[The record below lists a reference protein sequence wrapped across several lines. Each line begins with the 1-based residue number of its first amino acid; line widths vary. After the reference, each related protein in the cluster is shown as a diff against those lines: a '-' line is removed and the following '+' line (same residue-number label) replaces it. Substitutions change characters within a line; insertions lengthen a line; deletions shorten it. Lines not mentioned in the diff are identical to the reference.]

1 MFPVSVE
8 GNQNHNSPWTIWDQF
23 FLHGVTTHFFLR
35 VKEKC
40 KSGTPW
46 VDLETKTDRSNR
58 FDMRQP
64 VASVENMQVQ
74 PSRVI
79 SSTPAICVVS
89 DDPKDGTR
97 ARSRQTRGQN
107 AWKLLPEKPE
117 GQKSLGISRGQKM
130 FEACKILSSK
140 IVKCQGDAWC
150 WILLSRCQHGWP
162 PCSWWNL
169 ILMVVKL
176 IQKIP
181 KSMGFQW
188 VLASPRLRTNF
199 RFVAPRPRT
208 RGHTSKEPRPR
219 DHRQR
224 GFDWGEYIACR

>member
-1 MFPVSVE
+1 MEWQPISFCVWRKNVSPE
-8 GNQNHNSPWTIWDQF
+8 HLEWTLRPKRIDRIDLTWGNPSQV
-23 FLHGVTTHFFLR
+23 L
-35 VKEKC
+35 K
-40 KSGTPW
+40 
-46 VDLETKTDRSNR
+46 
-58 FDMRQP
+58 
-64 VASVENMQVQ
+64 NMQVQ

-97 ARSRQTRGQN
+97 ARSSRQTRGQN
-107 AWKLLPEKPE
+107 AWKFLPEKPE

-130 FEACKILSSK
+130 FEACKNSSSK

-181 KSMGFQW
+181 KSMGFQR
-188 VLASPRLRTNF
+188 VLDLSPFEN
-199 RFVAPRPRT
+199 
-208 RGHTSKEPRPR
+208 
-219 DHRQR
+219 
-224 GFDWGEYIACR
+224 